1 MRKLLTSKLTRA
13 RLDPFLAAQANAKYT
28 LDIGCANAP
37 YANLFPNRV
46 GFDEREA
53 LGVDVVGDAHALPF
67 PDGTFEQILCTE
79 VLEHLNA
86 PQQAID
92 EMWRV
97 LAPGGTLILTTRF
110 VFPLHDVPGDFFRYT
125 KYGLRHLLR
134 DWEMVSLEEEAGT
147 MDTIGILLQRIAFQT
162 ELHGGVVTK
171 TILLVMARAVGALKF
186 LIKKEYGM
194 RSKID
199 VREEQSILAS
209 GYYVIARKP

>member
-13 RLDPFLAAQANAKYT
+13 RLDPFLARQANTKYT

-53 LGVDVVGDAHALPF
+53 PGVDVVGDAHALPF
-67 PDGTFEQILCTE
+67 PDDTFEQILWTE
-79 VLEHLNA
+79 VLEHLHA

-92 EMWRV
+92 EMRRV

-110 VFPLHDVPGDFFRYT
+110 IFPLHDVPGDFFRYT

-134 DWEMVSLEEEAGT
+134 EWEIVSLEEEAGT
-147 MDTIGILLQRIAFQT
+147 METLGVLLQRIAFQAD
-162 ELHGGVVTK
+162 LRGGIITK
-171 TILLVMARAVGALKF
+171 TLFLMLARITGVFSF

-209 GYYVIARKP
+209 GYYVIARKS